1 MKYFEHY
8 TTGLEET
15 MPETHTMTEE
25 EIIEFGVRWDPQ
37 PFHTDRIAAEN
48 SIFGGLVAS
57 TVHLFAV
64 ATKLGMSQP
73 DEEKPA
79 AVSALGFTN
88 VHLKSPARPG
98 DTLSLNIRVTGS
110 RESKSKPDIGVVEM
124 YHELRNQ
131 SDELIFVFDDAF
143 LVQKAPSP

>member
-8 TTGLEET
+8 KIGLEET
-15 MPETHTMTEE
+15 MPETHLMTEE

-37 PFHTDRIAAEN
+37 PFHTDRDAAER

-64 ATKLGMSQP
+64 ATRLGVSQP
-73 DEEKPA
+73 EQDKPA

-98 DTLSLNIRVTGS
+98 DTLRLNVRVTGS
-110 RESKSKPDIGVVEM
+110 RESQSKPDIGIVEM

-131 SDELIFVFDDAF
+131 RDELVFVFDDAF
-143 LVQKAPSP
+143 LVQKAPAT

>member
-1 MKYFEHY
+1 MKFFEHY
-8 TTGLEET
+8 TVGLEET
-15 MPETHTMTEE
+15 MPETHTLTED

-37 PFHTDRIAAEN
+37 PFHTDRIAAEK

-73 DEEKPA
+73 EEQKPA

-88 VHLKSPARPG
+88 VHLKAPARPD

-110 RESKSKPDIGVVEM
+110 RESKSRPDIGIVEM

-131 SDELIFVFDDAF
+131 RDELIFVFDDAF
-143 LVQKAPSP
+143 MVQKNPAA

>member
-8 TTGLEET
+8 TVGLEEL
-15 MPETHTMTEE
+15 MPETHTLSED
-25 EIIEFGVRWDPQ
+25 EIVEFGTRWDPQ
-37 PFHTDRIAAEN
+37 PFHTDRVAAEK

-73 DEEKPA
+73 EEHKPA
-79 AVSALGFTN
+79 AVSALKFTN
-88 VHLKSPARPG
+88 VHLKAPARPG

-110 RESKSKPDIGVVEM
+110 RQSRSKPEIGIVEM

-131 SDELIFVFDDAF
+131 RDELIFVFDDAF
-143 LVQKAPSP
+143 LVQRAPKA